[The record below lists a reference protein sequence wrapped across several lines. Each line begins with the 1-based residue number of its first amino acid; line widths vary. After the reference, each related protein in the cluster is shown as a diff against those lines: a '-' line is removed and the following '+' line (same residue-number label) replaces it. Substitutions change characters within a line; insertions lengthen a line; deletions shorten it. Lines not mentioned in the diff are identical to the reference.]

1 MRKKYGKNKYL
12 KPNFSTI
19 KNTFMNVSKI
29 KNSGGKVLGGIY
41 EKVGE
46 FINPSGHHFEIWRRI
61 SDDEEVVIGPSD
73 TGGDWSEEN
82 ILATLEA
89 MFANKKIKKLT
100 KNE

>member
-1 MRKKYGKNKYL
+1 MSDIHQDKQFLINKMKKLIRMRMRKKYGKNKYL

-46 FINPSGHHFEIWRRI
+46 FINPSGHHFEI
-61 SDDEEVVIGPSD
+61 
-73 TGGDWSEEN
+73 
-82 ILATLEA
+82 
-89 MFANKKIKKLT
+89 
-100 KNE
+100 